1 MPGRIL
7 AQSCASS
14 CPASWLRTP
23 ACPHAKS
30 ACSGAWR
37 SAVPGRSDRPCS
49 SAPGAGIRRASPL
62 GCGDRHCPSCQAA
75 HSRQWL
81 DNQLRWLLPVPY
93 YHVVFTLPHEL
104 HPLLLRNQAALYRLL
119 FDGAAATLMEFA
131 RSRLGGTPGI
141 TAILHTWGQQ
151 LTYHPHLHCIITAGA
166 LSDDAQ
172 TWAAPKQRRYLFPEA
187 AVAALFRGKFMA
199 GLRALLPEL
208 RLPDPPALAPF
219 DALYKKHWHVY
230 LKRPFG
236 GPQQALA
243 YLANYTHRV
252 AIANSRIQAIDAHL
266 VRFTYRDY
274 ADACK
279 IKCGELSGIAFIAR
293 FVLHILPFR
302 FTKIR
307 HFGILANN
315 RKSAAIPQIRL
326 LLHSKKTVELL
337 LQLRKQQQLAAAAK
351 PLRQCPCCANGQL
364 LAFCVITPRG
374 VRFCRFRF
382 FHDTS

>member
-1 MPGRIL
+1 LRQFLPGFL
-7 AQSCASS
+7 AAHPRLPMRKKRLLARLALCRSGTLGATV
-14 CPASWLRTP
+14 LR
-23 ACPHAKS
+23 
-30 ACSGAWR
+30 CSGCGHLR
-37 SAVPGRSDRPCS
+37 S
-49 SAPGAGIRRASPL
+49 IPL
-62 GCGDRHCPSCQAA
+62 GCGDRHCPCCQAA

-104 HPLLLRNQAALYRLL
+104 HGLLLFNQAALYRLL
-119 FDGAAATLMEFA
+119 FDCASGTLLEFA
-131 RSRLGGTPGI
+131 RNRLGGVPGI

-172 TWAAPKQRRYLFPEA
+172 TWTAPRQRGYLFPEA
-187 AVAALFRGKFMA
+187 AVAALFRGKFLA
-199 GLRALLPEL
+199 GLRALGASL
-208 RLPDPPALAPF
+208 RLPEPAAHPSW

-243 YLANYTHRV
+243 YLAHYTHRV
-252 AIANSRIQAIDAHL
+252 AISNSRFQSVNADA

-274 ADACK
+274 ADARS
-279 IKCGELSGIAFIAR
+279 IKSRELSGVAFIER
-293 FVLHILPFR
+293 FCLHILPAR

-315 RKSAAIPQIRL
+315 RKTTAIPQVRL
-326 LLHSKKTVELL
+326 LLHSKKTVDLL
-337 LQLRKQQQLAAAAK
+337 LQLRKQQQLAAATK
-351 PLRQCPCCANGQL
+351 PPPPCPCCSAGQML
-364 LAFCVITPRG
+364 PFCVITPRG
-374 VRFCRFRF
+374 ARLCRWRS